1 MGYRSVIAVVIVSG
15 ALLLTGC
22 SGPAGPSASPTSTRS
37 VTPTPSATPGSTASA
52 TPGATDGASTPPA
65 PSASAPAAA
74 AQTVEEACVIM
85 NDAITSLSGLDT
97 DENMDMLGTDP
108 AAAQAAIDKASADLT
123 AAAAQVTNA
132 DVKPAADAVVASSQS
147 YFDYLIAFS
156 TDPESIDVDAFG
168 DQLTAFSDS
177 IVGVQE
183 LCGVTE

>member
-1 MGYRSVIAVVIVSG
+1 
-15 ALLLTGC
+15 
-22 SGPAGPSASPTSTRS
+22 
-37 VTPTPSATPGSTASA
+37 
-52 TPGATDGASTPPA
+52 
-65 PSASAPAAA
+65 
-74 AQTVEEACVIM
+74 M

-108 AAAQAAIDKASADLT
+108 SAAQAAIDKASADLT

-147 YFDYLIAFS
+147 YFDYLVAFS

>member
-1 MGYRSVIAVVIVSG
+1 MGYRSVITVVVVSG

-37 VTPTPSATPGSTASA
+37 ATPTPSATPGSSA

-65 PSASAPAAA
+65 PAASAPAAA

-108 AAAQAAIDKASADLT
+108 AAAQAAIDEASADLT

-183 LCGVTE
+183 RCGVTE